1 MRSSSEKKNSRS
13 FWILILGAWGVT
25 VACGMIL
32 LGLHDATPGAIGK
45 TPNAW
50 PVDTRI
56 PLDRTLPT
64 LIVFA
69 HPKCPCLA
77 ASIEELDHIAAKTH
91 GELRIIVM
99 LYRPRS
105 SADSWTSTAH
115 RRRAAA
121 IPGVDVRI
129 DPDGIEA
136 RRFGAATSGHVAL
149 FDRNGGRLYFGGITP
164 SRGHSGDN
172 PGSEAVVKAARD
184 GRIAETFQPVFGC
197 PIYEESTTADLASA
211 DRDVHDRG
219 TR

>member
-1 MRSSSEKKNSRS
+1 MRSSIEKKNSRS
-13 FWILILGAWGVT
+13 FWILLLGAWGVP
-25 VACGMIL
+25 VGCGIIL
-32 LGLHDATPGAIGK
+32 LGLHDATPGVIGK
-45 TPNAW
+45 TPRTW
-50 PVDTRI
+50 PADTRI

-77 ASIEELDHIAAKTH
+77 ASLEELDRIAAKTH

-105 SADSWTSTAH
+105 SADSWTRTAH

-149 FDRNGGRLYFGGITP
+149 FNRNGSRLYFGGITA

-172 PGSEAVVKAARD
+172 PGCDAVVKAALD
-184 GRIAETFQPVFGC
+184 GGIAETFQPVFGC
-197 PIYEESTTADLASA
+197 PIYDESATADLASA
-211 DRDVHDRG
+211 DRVVHHQG